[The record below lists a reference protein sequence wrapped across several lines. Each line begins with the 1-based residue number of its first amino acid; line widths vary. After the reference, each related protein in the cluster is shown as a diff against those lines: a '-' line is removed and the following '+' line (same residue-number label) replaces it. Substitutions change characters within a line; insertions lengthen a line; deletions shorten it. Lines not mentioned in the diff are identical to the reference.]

1 MIGSSLSQFDIHMSS
16 GTLASDG
23 DEDAALPAGGSMA
36 RSFSMS
42 VSLSSPKREATSKVP
57 FNIGRLGDEV
67 DTPTVVRRGDDT
79 VSTMG
84 VWSRAERSVSA
95 DEDDAEGDDAD
106 RRNGEEVERGVD
118 GDGIEVMVLVDELP
132 SRIDLSQSSVF
143 ACAGEMVV
151 LLTKVLLVLLAGAAK
166 RPTAPL
172 VPPAAGTSHRPMK
185 GTRRTPPVLGGE
197 WKKTPKRLP
206 TE

>member
-1 MIGSSLSQFDIHMSS
+1 MSS
-16 GTLASDG
+16 GTVASDG
-23 DEDAALPAGGSMA
+23 DDDALPAGGSMA

-57 FNIGRLGDEV
+57 FNIGRLGEEV
-67 DTPTVVRRGDDT
+67 ETPTVVRRGDDA

-118 GDGIEVMVLVDELP
+118 GDGMVLVDELP

-143 ACAGEMVV
+143 ACAGEMVLV
-151 LLTKVLLVLLAGAAK
+151 LLTKVVLLVLAGAAK